1 MRSIE
6 RLEHNRRIDAQKH
19 RQPSPDEETED
30 ELTLPVFVPLNTA
43 ASIYDRNAE
52 KRFGGINTAPS
63 VFDRDAVFHTMQS
76 KKKE

>member
-30 ELTLPVFVPLNTA
+30 ELTHPVFVPLNTA

-63 VFDRDAVFHTMQS
+63 VFDRGAVFHTMQS